1 MVYSIIFVF
10 LQANL
15 QMIKRHK
22 IKKVTTMTITI
33 KKNGSYALMR
43 TAPSGFIAEYLFNNI
58 KSLLLYCK
66 AVDEDATIDQVIFE

>member
-1 MVYSIIFVF
+1 
-10 LQANL
+10 
-15 QMIKRHK
+15 
-22 IKKVTTMTITI
+22 MTITI